1 MVFLN
6 KELSP
11 EEHLMEES
19 NRNLYKATEM
29 QIRDV
34 DVVFIGELASRG
46 SFEDSFAVRELFG
59 ELDR

>member
-1 MVFLN
+1 MDKMVFLN

-46 SFEDSFAVRELFG
+46 SFEGSIF
-59 ELDR
+59 